1 MKKLILLSTVTA
13 MSLFA
18 LEFVPLGYKS
28 IGMGGAGV
36 ANASGSAAAYY
47 NPALLSKTRYTV
59 EVSLGAGIGGREINL
74 IDPLDKLV
82 NTYDLEGSLD
92 TVADHAPING
102 SNDEETK
109 DNIKGALNE
118 IYKLSEGNGLTIE
131 PTAEFSFQV
140 GRFALG
146 VYGLGDL
153 TATAV
158 IDRQHMYLIVKDDK
172 TNGYYYY
179 NPYEDTYS
187 SVSREDYENYSLEYA
202 IDNGLTNVTVD
213 GLGIIEVPISY
224 AMDFDV
230 KGAVVSLGMNLKY
243 MQGTTYKNVLSIE
256 NTDSDKLEDSLSD
269 NSKTSTSMGVDLGM
283 LVRAGDFRFGI
294 VGKYLN
300 SPEFDY
306 YDGTKYKI
314 KPMVRGGVAVD
325 LTNWLTFAMDIDLT
339 ENNTGIK
346 DYKSQYIGGGINIH
360 RSWLSI
366 RAGAMRNLVQDEEGI
381 ILTAGLG
388 FGLKWF
394 QLDVAAEAATK
405 KGTYD
410 GNDIPR
416 YMKLNVAL
424 ISRWGGN

>member
-1 MKKLILLSTVTA
+1 MKKILLISAITA
-13 MSLFA
+13 VSLFG
-18 LEFVPLGYKS
+18 LEFIPLGYKS

-47 NPALLSKTRYTV
+47 NPALLASHRYTV
-59 EVSLGAGIGGREINL
+59 EASLSVGLGGREINL

-82 NTYDLEGSLD
+82 NTYDLGGSLD
-92 TVADHAPING
+92 EVAKHAPVNG
-102 SNDEETK
+102 SNTEETK

-118 IYKLSEGNGLTIE
+118 IYKLAEGNGLTIE

-140 GRFALG
+140 GNFALG

-158 IDRQHMYLIVKDDK
+158 IDRAHMYLIVKDDK

-179 NPYEDTYS
+179 NPYSDTYS
-187 SVSREDYENYSLEYA
+187 SVSKTDYENYSLEYA
-202 IDNGLTNVTVD
+202 IDNNLTKVTVD
-213 GLGIIEVPISY
+213 GIGIVEVPISY
-224 AMDFDV
+224 ATKFEV
-230 KGAVVSLGMNLKY
+230 NGADISIGMNLKY
-243 MQGTTYKNVLSIE
+243 MQGTTYRNDLSIK

-269 NSKTSTSMGVDLGM
+269 NSKTSTAVGVDLGM
-283 LVRAGDFRFGI
+283 LVNAGDFRFGV

-306 YDGTKYKI
+306 FDGTKYTV

-339 ENNTGIK
+339 ENDTGIK
-346 DYKSQYIGGGINIH
+346 DYKSQYIGGGFNIH
-360 RSWLSI
+360 QSWFSI
-366 RAGAMRNLVQDEEGI
+366 RAGAMRNLVQDEEGT

-394 QLDVAAEAATK
+394 QLDIAAQASTK
-405 KGTYD
+405 TGTYD

-416 YMKLNVAL
+416 YFKVNVAL
-424 ISRWGGN
+424 VSRWGGK